1 MKTRNKYHL
10 GTLVANADAA
20 IQYWCT
26 VCCNYC
32 LHLAFCPI
40 SRVSVV
46 GPLSQLPLINVVAK
60 VVGTWKWTCYY
71 MSRSSI
77 GRAARGGQAPHTER
91 ASLASDAMLCMGRK
105 SRKPGTA
112 ASYAVLLA
120 ARSPAATTPAHVNVL
135 TRRLTRPVLQR
146 PTQERMARLPGAR
159 RVGVGVSIPSRS
171 TRCVERPAR
180 DMITFLRSCALLL
193 SLLEHVHMLR
203 ETGRHARL
211 GTYLR
216 KRHKLNLLAPSHSH
230 RRRVQTMHIPMHV
243 SAVKGWADIQGCI
256 GSIGLLPS
264 SQSPPFGRLFHL

>member
-1 MKTRNKYHL
+1 MH
-10 GTLVANADAA
+10 
-20 IQYWCT
+20 
-26 VCCNYC
+26 
-32 LHLAFCPI
+32 
-40 SRVSVV
+40 
-46 GPLSQLPLINVVAK
+46 
-60 VVGTWKWTCYY
+60 
-71 MSRSSI
+71 
-77 GRAARGGQAPHTER
+77 GQKEQEA
-91 ASLASDAMLCMGRK
+91 G
-105 SRKPGTA
+105 
-112 ASYAVLLA
+112 YAVLLA

-216 KRHKLNLLAPSHSH
+216 KRQIKSTCT
-230 RRRVQTMHIPMHV
+230 V
-243 SAVKGWADIQGCI
+243 
-256 GSIGLLPS
+256 
-264 SQSPPFGRLFHL
+264 SQSQETCPDHAYTYACERC